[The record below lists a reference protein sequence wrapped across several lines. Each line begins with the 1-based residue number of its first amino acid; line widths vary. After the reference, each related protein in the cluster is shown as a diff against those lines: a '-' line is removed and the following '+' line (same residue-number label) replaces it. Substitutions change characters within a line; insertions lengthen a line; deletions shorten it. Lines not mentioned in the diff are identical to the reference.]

1 MSSKLLRGPAEHD
14 ASPICWREMSASA
27 PMQPVLYDKNLLELS
42 AGAGES
48 AGEAEALAEAE
59 AEQRRR
65 QEMEQARAAGFREG
79 EAVGRERAAAE
90 VRPLAERLTQSLEDL
105 ATLRPR
111 MRQEAEGDM
120 LRLAMA
126 IARRVLRREL
136 AVDPEALHGLAMA
149 ALEKLGAQEIHR
161 VRVHASMVQDIRAL
175 LDTMPGRAR
184 VEVVPDPAG
193 EPGSIV
199 FETDRGNLDGSV
211 ETQLEEI
218 ERGLADR
225 LRRKS

>member
-1 MSSKLLRGPAEHD
+1 MSSKLLRRPEAHA
-14 ASPICWREMSASA
+14 ASPICWREMGA
-27 PMQPVLYDKNLLELS
+27 PQPAEQVIDPVALT
-42 AGAGES
+42 AGAG
-48 AGEAEALAEAE
+48 AGQAEIEH
-59 AEQRRR
+59 RR
-65 QEMEQARAAGFREG
+65 QQEVERARAAAFREG
-79 EAVGRERAAAE
+79 EAAGRARAAAE
-90 VRPLAERLTQSLEDL
+90 MRPLAEKL
-105 ATLRPR
+105 ARSVEELALMRPR
-111 MRQEAEGDM
+111 LRQEAERDM

-136 AVDPEALHGLAMA
+136 AVDPEALHGLAIA

-161 VRVHASMVQDIRAL
+161 VRVHVSMVHDIRSL
-175 LDTMPGRAR
+175 LDASPGRAR

-199 FETDRGNLDGSV
+199 FETDRGNLDASV

-225 LRRKS
+225 LRRTS